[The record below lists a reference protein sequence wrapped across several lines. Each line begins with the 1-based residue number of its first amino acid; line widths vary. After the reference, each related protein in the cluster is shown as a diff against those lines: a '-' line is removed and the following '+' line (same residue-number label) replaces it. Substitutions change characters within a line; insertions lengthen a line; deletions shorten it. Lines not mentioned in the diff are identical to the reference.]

1 VKKLKILIL
10 IFCVAL
16 SIPLGYFILRT
27 YWSLEQEEISELRY
41 FAVALFD
48 QIEEELAAFVLEE
61 EARPVDQYRYYY
73 APSQEISAPVPSPLS
88 QPSKKPFI
96 LGYFENGPDGS
107 FQTPLVMSEKAIP
120 PERSQLVAQL
130 NEVNKIFNQKRTT
143 VIEPAEAKSTE
154 TLAKR
159 EREQDATF
167 ADKYLDLS
175 RSKKSPRASL
185 GQEKSRV
192 EEITPGQAVNLARRD
207 QEQSPTLRW
216 QQPETQAEEEAKE
229 APSEFG
235 DRLAYKASK
244 DKGQMQEG
252 RYGAVPSRPRAPV
265 PLMDSP
271 KLQVEV
277 DPLQSVFIDEGQI
290 FIFRRI
296 VINNQIFRQ
305 GFVLLV
311 DEFLKHLAEE
321 YFSGQP
327 MAAFANLRLSVI
339 DRGEETALHQSGAT
353 VQHANF
359 SLERTFP
366 RPFSFLRAT
375 LTCDRIPKS
384 VGRSTLNIMMV
395 VLACIILMGLF
406 AIYQSARQVMAL
418 SERRSRFVSSVTHE
432 LKTPLTNIRMYI
444 EMLEQG
450 IARDP
455 EREQE
460 YFRIL
465 GSESSRLSR
474 LINNVLEFSK
484 FEKKQTRLDLREG
497 TLEEVIQEVKEVM
510 QEKLRQEG
518 FSLRVEM
525 EKLPSFRY
533 DREAMIQ
540 ILINLLDNSMKFG
553 KSMPRREITIK
564 VWPEPDMAKISV
576 SDTGPGIPPPDLKR
590 VFDDFYRVD
599 SDLTRTTGG
608 TGIGLALVKK
618 LVALMKGKVWAE
630 NNDGPGCTITVSLP
644 AKLHSTERMA
654 HSVKS
659 NR

>member
-10 IFCVAL
+10 IFCLAL
-16 SIPLGYFILRT
+16 SIPLGYFVLRT

-41 FAVALFD
+41 FAVTLFD
-48 QIEEELAAFVLEE
+48 QMEEELAAFVLEE

-88 QPSKKPFI
+88 KPPKKPYI
-96 LGYFENGPDGS
+96 LGYLQNDPDGS
-107 FQTPLVMSEKAIP
+107 FQTPLVKSDEAIP
-120 PERSQLVAQL
+120 PERTQLVAQL
-130 NEVNKIFNQKRTT
+130 NEANRIFNQKRTT
-143 VIEPAEAKSTE
+143 VVESAEAKTAE
-154 TLAKR
+154 ILAKK
-159 EREQDATF
+159 EREQVSTF

-175 RSKKSPRASL
+175 RSKKSSRAYL

-207 QEQSPTLRW
+207 QEQRPTQRW
-216 QQPETQAEEEAKE
+216 QQPETQAEEEEPKE
-229 APSEFG
+229 ALSEVG
-235 DRLAYKASK
+235 ARMAGEPSK
-244 DKGQMQEG
+244 DKGTVPEG
-252 RYGAVPSRPRAPV
+252 RYAAAPIRPPAP
-265 PLMDSP
+265 LLDSP

-277 DPLQSVFIDEGQI
+277 DPLQSVFINERQI

-311 DEFLKHLAEE
+311 DEFLTHLAKE

-339 DRGEETALHQSGAT
+339 DRGEETTSQQAGAT
-353 VQHANF
+353 VQHPNF
-359 SLERTFP
+359 ALERTFP

-375 LTCDRIPKS
+375 LTCDRIPRS
-384 VGRSTLNIMMV
+384 VGRSTLNIMMF
-395 VLACIILMGLF
+395 VLAFIVLMGLF
-406 AIYQSARQVMAL
+406 AIYRSAREVMAL

-450 IARDP
+450 IARDA

-518 FSLRVEM
+518 FSLKVEM
-525 EKLPSFRY
+525 EELPPFEY

-540 ILINLLDNSMKFG
+540 ILINLIDNSMKCG
-553 KSMPRREITIK
+553 KTMPNREITIK
-564 VWPEPDMAKISV
+564 AWPELDTAKISV
-576 SDTGPGIPPPDLKR
+576 SDTGPGIPRHDLKK

-618 LVALMKGKVWAE
+618 LVTLMGGSVWAE
-630 NNDGPGCTITVSLP
+630 NNDGPGCTITISLP
-644 AKLHSTERMA
+644 AKNA
-654 HSVKS
+654 
-659 NR
+659 

>member
-10 IFCVAL
+10 TFCVAL
-16 SIPLGYFILRT
+16 SIPLGYFVLRT

-41 FAVALFD
+41 FAVTLFD
-48 QIEEELAAFVLEE
+48 QMEEELASFVLEE

-73 APSQEISAPVPSPLS
+73 APSQEISAPQSLVPSPLS
-88 QPSKKPFI
+88 QPPKKPYI
-96 LGYFENGPDGS
+96 LGYLQNDPDGS
-107 FQTPLVMSEKAIP
+107 FQTPLVKSDKAIP
-120 PERSQLVAQL
+120 PERTQLVAQL
-130 NEVNKIFNQKRTT
+130 NEANKIFNQKRTT
-143 VIEPAEAKSTE
+143 VAEPAEAKSADI
-154 TLAKR
+154 LAKR
-159 EREQDATF
+159 EREQVSTF

-175 RSKKSPRASL
+175 RSKKSSRAYL

-192 EEITPGQAVNLARRD
+192 EEITPDQAVNLARRD
-207 QEQSPTLRW
+207 QEQRTTQRW
-216 QQPETQAEEEAKE
+216 QQPETQAEEEKPKQVLSEVGARMAGEPAKDE
-229 APSEFG
+229 GAVP
-235 DRLAYKASK
+235 
-244 DKGQMQEG
+244 EG
-252 RYGAVPSRPRAPV
+252 RYAAAPIRPPAP
-265 PLMDSP
+265 LLDSQ

-277 DPLQSVFIDEGQI
+277 DPLQSVFINERQI

-311 DEFLKHLAEE
+311 DEFLTHLAEE

-327 MAAFANLRLSVI
+327 MAAFANLRLSVV
-339 DRGEETALHQSGAT
+339 DRGEETTSHLSGAT
-353 VQHANF
+353 VQHPNF
-359 SLERTFP
+359 SLDRTFP

-375 LTCDRIPKS
+375 LTCDRIPRS
-384 VGRSTLNIMMV
+384 VGRSTLNIMMA
-395 VLACIILMGLF
+395 VLAFIILMGLF
-406 AIYQSARQVMAL
+406 AIYRSAREVMAL

-474 LINNVLEFSK
+474 LINNVLEFAK
-484 FEKKQTRLDLREG
+484 LEKKQTRLDLKEG
-497 TLEEVIQEVKEVM
+497 TLKEVIQEVKEVM

-518 FSLRVEM
+518 FSLKVEM
-525 EKLPSFRY
+525 EELPPFKY

-540 ILINLLDNSMKFG
+540 ILINLIDNSMKFG
-553 KSMPRREITIK
+553 KSMPNREITIK
-564 VWPEPDMAKISV
+564 AWSEPDTAKISI
-576 SDTGPGIPPPDLKR
+576 SDTGPGIPRHDLKK

-618 LVALMKGKVWAE
+618 LVTLMAGSVKAD
-630 NNDGPGCTITVSLP
+630 NNDGPGCTITISLP
-644 AKLHSTERMA
+644 AKSA
-654 HSVKS
+654 
-659 NR
+659 

>member
-1 VKKLKILIL
+1 MKKLKILIFV
-10 IFCVAL
+10 FCMAL
-16 SIPLGYFILRT
+16 SIPLGYFVLRT
-27 YWSLEQEEISELRY
+27 YWGLKQEEISELRY

-48 QIEEELAAFVLEE
+48 QMEEELASFVLEE
-61 EARPVDQYRYYY
+61 ETRPVDQYRYYY
-73 APSQEISAPVPSPLS
+73 LPSQQPSSFEKLVPSPLT
-88 QPSKKPFI
+88 QPPKRSYI
-96 LGYFENGPDGS
+96 LGYLQNDPDGS
-107 FQTPLVMSEKAIP
+107 FQTPLVKSDKAIP
-120 PERSQLVAQL
+120 PERRQLVAQL
-130 NEVNKIFNQKRTT
+130 NEVNKVFNQKRTT
-143 VIEPAEAKSTE
+143 VAEGAE
-154 TLAKR
+154 TKPSKILARR
-159 EREQDATF
+159 EREQVSTF

-175 RSKKSPRASL
+175 RAKKSSRASL

-192 EEITPGQAVNLARRD
+192 EEITPGQAVNLARRG
-207 QEQSPTLRW
+207 QKELPVQPW
-216 QQPETQAEEEAKE
+216 QKAESQAEEQVPKAGR
-229 APSEFG
+229 PSFPA
-235 DRLAYKASK
+235 LS
-244 DKGQMQEG
+244 
-252 RYGAVPSRPRAPV
+252 
-265 PLMDSP
+265 LDSQ

-277 DPLQSVFIDEGQI
+277 DPLQAVFINEGQI

-311 DEFLKHLAEE
+311 NEFLTHLADE

-327 MAAFANLRLSVI
+327 MAEFANLHLSVI
-339 DRGEETALHQSGAT
+339 DRGEETISHQSGTT
-353 VQHANF
+353 VQHPNF

-375 LTCDRIPKS
+375 LTCNRIPRS
-384 VGRSTLNIMMV
+384 LGRSTLNIMMA
-395 VLACIILMGLF
+395 VLAFIILIGLF

-465 GSESSRLSR
+465 GSETSRLSR
-474 LINNVLEFSK
+474 LINNVLEFSR

-518 FSLRVEM
+518 FSLKVVM
-525 EKLPSFRY
+525 EDLLPFKY

-540 ILINLLDNSMKFG
+540 ILINMIDNSMKF
-553 KSMPRREITIK
+553 SRSAPTREITIR
-564 VWPEPDMAKISV
+564 VWTEADTAKISV
-576 SDTGPGIPPPDLKR
+576 SDTGRGIPPNDLKK
-590 VFDDFYRVD
+590 VFDDFYRVG
-599 SDLTRTTGG
+599 SEHTRTTGG

-618 LVALMKGKVWAE
+618 LVGLMGGSVWAE
-630 NNDGPGCTITVSLP
+630 NNYGPGCTFTISLP
-644 AKLHSTERMA
+644 AKNA
-654 HSVKS
+654 
-659 NR
+659 

>member
-1 VKKLKILIL
+1 LKRLKILIFV
-10 IFCVAL
+10 FCVAL
-16 SIPLGYFILRT
+16 SIPLGYFVLRT
-27 YWSLEQEEISELRY
+27 YSGLEQEEISELRY

-48 QIEEELAAFVLEE
+48 QMEEELASFVLKE
-61 EARPVDQYRYYY
+61 EARPVDQYHYYY
-73 APSQEISAPVPSPLS
+73 IPSGQLSHSEKVLPSPLS
-88 QPSKKPFI
+88 QPPKESYI
-96 LGYFENGPDGS
+96 LGYLQNDPDGS
-107 FQTPLVMSEKAIP
+107 LQTPLLKSDEAIP
-120 PERSQLVAQL
+120 PEKTQLLAQL
-130 NEVNKIFNQKRTT
+130 NEINKIFNQKRTT
-143 VIEPAEAKSTE
+143 VVEGAESKSYNPP
-154 TLAKR
+154 AKR
-159 EREQDATF
+159 EREQVSTF

-175 RSKKSPRASL
+175 RSKKSWRASL
-185 GQEKSRV
+185 GQEMSRV
-192 EEITPGQAVNLARRD
+192 EEITPRQAINLARRD
-207 QEQSPTLRW
+207 QTESSIQIR
-216 QQPETQAEEEAKE
+216 QKPETQAKGEAPKEVGSEPSESMAAE
-229 APSEFG
+229 APSPAMSP
-235 DRLAYKASK
+235 DS
-244 DKGQMQEG
+244 QM
-252 RYGAVPSRPRAPV
+252 
-265 PLMDSP
+265 
-271 KLQVEV
+271 LQVEV
-277 DPLQSVFIDEGQI
+277 APLQALFINDQHI

-311 DEFLKHLAEE
+311 NEFLTHLTAE

-327 MAAFANLRLSVI
+327 MAEFSNLRLSVI
-339 DRGEETALHQSGAT
+339 DRGEETISHQSGAT
-353 VQHANF
+353 VQHPTF

-375 LTCDRIPKS
+375 LSCDRIPGS
-384 VGRSTLNIMMV
+384 VGRSTLNIMMA
-395 VLACIILMGLF
+395 VLAFIILIGLF

-484 FEKKQTRLDLREG
+484 FEKKQTRLDLKEG

-510 QEKLRQEG
+510 EEKLRQEG
-518 FSLRVEM
+518 FSLKVETPD
-525 EKLPSFRY
+525 LPPFKY

-540 ILINLLDNSMKFG
+540 ILINLIDNSMKFG
-553 KSMPRREITIK
+553 KSMPTREITIK
-564 VWPEPDMAKISV
+564 VWPESDTAKISV
-576 SDTGPGIPPPDLKR
+576 ADTGPGIPRHDLKR

-599 SDLTRTTGG
+599 SALTRTTGG

-618 LVALMKGKVWAE
+618 LVTLMGGSVKGE
-630 NNDGPGCTITVSLP
+630 NNDGPGCTITISLP
-644 AKLHSTERMA
+644 AK
-654 HSVKS
+654 
-659 NR
+659 

>member
-1 VKKLKILIL
+1 MKKLKILIL
-10 IFCVAL
+10 IFCLAL
-16 SIPLGYFILRT
+16 SIPLGYFVLRT

-41 FAVALFD
+41 FAVTLFD
-48 QIEEELAAFVLEE
+48 QMEEELASFVLEE

-73 APSQEISAPVPSPLS
+73 APSQQISTSERLLLSPLS
-88 QPSKKPFI
+88 QPPKKPYI
-96 LGYFENGPDGS
+96 LGYFQNDPDGS
-107 FQTPLVMSEKAIP
+107 FQTPLVKSDKAIP
-120 PERSQLVAQL
+120 PERTQLVAQL
-130 NEVNKIFNQKRTT
+130 NEANKIFNQKRTT
-143 VIEPAEAKSTE
+143 VAEGAEAKSAE
-154 TLAKR
+154 ILAKR
-159 EREQDATF
+159 EREQVSTF

-175 RSKKSPRASL
+175 RSKKSSRGSL

-207 QEQSPTLRW
+207 QEQPATQRW
-216 QQPETQAEEEAKE
+216 QQPQTQAEEEGPKE
-229 APSEFG
+229 ALSELGVRPAGEPIKGKGVVPEGGYAAAPTRPS
-235 DRLAYKASK
+235 
-244 DKGQMQEG
+244 
-252 RYGAVPSRPRAPV
+252 APA
-265 PLMDSP
+265 PLLDSP

-277 DPLQSVFIDEGQI
+277 DPLQAVFINDRQI

-311 DEFLKHLAEE
+311 NEFLAHLAEE

-327 MAAFANLRLSVI
+327 MAAFANLRLSVV
-339 DRGEETALHQSGAT
+339 DRGEETSSHQSGAA
-353 VQHANF
+353 VQHPNF

-375 LTCDRIPKS
+375 LTCDRIPQS

-395 VLACIILMGLF
+395 VLAFIILMGLF
-406 AIYQSARQVMAL
+406 AIYQSAREVMAL

-518 FSLRVEM
+518 FSLKVEM
-525 EKLPSFRY
+525 EELPPFKY

-540 ILINLLDNSMKFG
+540 ILINLIDNSMKFG
-553 KSMPRREITIK
+553 KSMPSREITIK
-564 VWPEPDMAKISV
+564 VWPEPDTAKISV
-576 SDTGPGIPPPDLKR
+576 SDTGPGIPRHDLKK

-618 LVALMKGKVWAE
+618 LVTLMGGSVKAD
-630 NNDGPGCTITVSLP
+630 NNDGPGCTITISLP
-644 AKLHSTERMA
+644 AK
-654 HSVKS
+654 
-659 NR
+659 NP

>member
-1 VKKLKILIL
+1 MKKLKILIL

-41 FAVALFD
+41 FAIALFD

-88 QPSKKPFI
+88 QPPRKPYI
-96 LGYFENGPDGS
+96 LGYFQNDPDGS
-107 FQTPLVMSEKAIP
+107 FQTPLVKSDKAIP
-120 PERSQLVAQL
+120 PERTQLVAQL
-130 NEVNKIFNQKRTT
+130 NEANRIFNQKRTT
-143 VIEPAEAKSTE
+143 VAEPTEAKSTE
-154 TLAKR
+154 ILAKR
-159 EREQDATF
+159 EREQASSF
-167 ADKYLDLS
+167 AEKYLDLS

-207 QEQSPTLRW
+207 QEQSSTLRW
-216 QQPETQAEEEAKE
+216 QQPETQAEEEEPKE
-229 APSEFG
+229 APSKVG
-235 DRLAYKASK
+235 DRLAYQASK
-244 DKGQMQEG
+244 DKGQMAEG
-252 RYGAVPSRPRAPV
+252 RYEAAPV
-265 PLMDSP
+265 RPATSGSLMDSP

-277 DPLQSVFIDEGQI
+277 DPLQSVFINEGQI

-311 DEFLKHLAEE
+311 DEFLRHLAEE
-321 YFSGQP
+321 YFSEQP

-339 DRGEETALHQSGAT
+339 DRGEETALHQSGAA
-353 VQHANF
+353 VQQANF

-375 LTCDRIPKS
+375 LICDRIPKS

-497 TLEEVIQEVKEVM
+497 TLEEVIQEVNEVM

-518 FSLRVEM
+518 FSLKVDM
-525 EKLPSFRY
+525 EELSPFRY

-553 KSMPRREITIK
+553 KSMPRREISIN
-564 VWPEPDMAKISV
+564 VWPEPGMAKISV
-576 SDTGPGIPPPDLKR
+576 SDTGPGIPPHDLKK

-618 LVALMKGKVWAE
+618 LVTLMGGTVWAE
-630 NNDGPGCTITVSLP
+630 NNEGPGCTITVSLP
-644 AKLHSTERMA
+644 ATRA
-654 HSVKS
+654 
-659 NR
+659 

>member
-10 IFCVAL
+10 VFCVTL
-16 SIPLGYFILRT
+16 SVPLGYFVLRT
-27 YWSLEQEEISELRY
+27 YRSLEQDEISELRY
-41 FAVALFD
+41 FAVTLFD
-48 QIEEELAAFVLEE
+48 QIEEELASFVLEE
-61 EARPVDQYRYYY
+61 EGRPVDQYRYYY
-73 APSQEISAPVPSPLS
+73 APSQEISVPQNLVPSPLS
-88 QPSKKPFI
+88 QPPKKPYI
-96 LGYFENGPDGS
+96 LGYLQNDPDGS
-107 FQTPLVMSEKAIP
+107 FHTPLVKSDQAIP
-120 PERSQLVAQL
+120 PNRTKLVAQL
-130 NEVNKIFNQKRTT
+130 NEANRLFNQKRTKT
-143 VIEPAEAKSTE
+143 AESTE
-154 TLAKR
+154 VKTDEILAKR
-159 EREQDATF
+159 EREQVSTF
-167 ADKYLDLS
+167 AHKYLDLS
-175 RSKKSPRASL
+175 RSQKGSRAYL

-207 QEQSPTLRW
+207 QEEPLTQRRP
-216 QQPETQAEEEAKE
+216 PELQAEQEEWKGT
-229 APSEFG
+229 PSEAA
-235 DRLAYKASK
+235 DRMAGEPRK
-244 DKGQMQEG
+244 DKEGVSMG
-252 RYGAVPSRPRAPV
+252 RYAASPIRPSAPAVS
-265 PLMDSP
+265 LDSQ

-277 DPLQSVFIDEGQI
+277 APLQAVFINDRQI

-305 GFVLLV
+305 GFVLLI
-311 DEFLKHLAEE
+311 DEFLTHLADQ

-339 DRGEETALHQSGAT
+339 DRGEETTSHQSGAT
-353 VQHANF
+353 VQDPNF

-366 RPFSFLRAT
+366 RPFSFLRAS
-375 LTCDRIPKS
+375 LTCARIPKS

-395 VLACIILMGLF
+395 VLAVIILMGLF

-460 YFRIL
+460 YLRIL

-484 FEKKQTRLDLREG
+484 FEKKQTRLNLQAG
-497 TLEEVIQEVKEVM
+497 TLEEVVQEVKEVM

-518 FSLRVEM
+518 FSLKAEM
-525 EKLPSFRY
+525 EELTPFLY
-533 DREAMIQ
+533 DREAMIL
-540 ILINLLDNSMKFG
+540 ILINVIDNSMKFG
-553 KSMPRREITIK
+553 KSLSRREITIRA
-564 VWPEPDMAKISV
+564 WPEPDRVKISV
-576 SDTGPGIPPPDLKR
+576 SDTGPGIPRHDLTKI
-590 VFDDFYRVD
+590 FDDFYRVD

-618 LVALMKGKVWAE
+618 LVNLMGGSVEAE
-630 NNDGPGCTITVSLP
+630 NNTGPGCTITISLP
-644 AKLHSTERMA
+644 AKTA
-654 HSVKS
+654 
-659 NR
+659 

>member
-1 VKKLKILIL
+1 LKKLKILIL
-10 IFCVAL
+10 IFCLAL
-16 SIPLGYFILRT
+16 SIPLGYFVLRT

-41 FAVALFD
+41 FAVTLFD
-48 QIEEELAAFVLEE
+48 QMEEELASFVLEE

-73 APSQEISAPVPSPLS
+73 APVQEISAPQDLIPSPLS
-88 QPSKKPFI
+88 QPPKKSYI
-96 LGYFENGPDGS
+96 LGYLQNDPDGS
-107 FQTPLVMSEKAIP
+107 FQTPLVKSDKAIP
-120 PERSQLVAQL
+120 PERTQLVAQL
-130 NEVNKIFNQKRTT
+130 NEANKIFNQKRTT
-143 VIEPAEAKSTE
+143 VAEPAEAKSAE
-154 TLAKR
+154 ILAKR
-159 EREQDATF
+159 EKEQVSTF

-175 RSKKSPRASL
+175 RSKKSSRASL

-207 QEQSPTLRW
+207 QEQPTTQRW
-216 QQPETQAEEEAKE
+216 QQPETQAEEEAPKE
-229 APSEFG
+229 PLSEVG
-235 DRLAYKASK
+235 VRTSGEPSK
-244 DKGQMQEG
+244 DKGVVPEG
-252 RYGAVPSRPRAPV
+252 RYGAVPPH
-265 PLMDSP
+265 PLSP
-271 KLQVEV
+271 ALSLDTQKLQVEV
-277 DPLQSVFIDEGQI
+277 DPLQAVFINDRQI

-311 DEFLKHLAEE
+311 NEFLTHLTEE

-339 DRGEETALHQSGAT
+339 DRGEETTSHQSGAT

-375 LTCDRIPKS
+375 ITCDRIPRS

-395 VLACIILMGLF
+395 VLAFIILMGLF
-406 AIYQSARQVMAL
+406 AIYQSARGVMAL

-460 YFRIL
+460 YLRIL

-518 FSLRVEM
+518 FSLKVEM
-525 EKLPSFRY
+525 EELPPFKY

-540 ILINLLDNSMKFG
+540 ILINLIDNSMKFG
-553 KSMPRREITIK
+553 KSMPSREITIK
-564 VWPEPDMAKISV
+564 VYPEPDMAKISV
-576 SDTGPGIPPPDLKR
+576 SDTGPGIPRHDLKK

-608 TGIGLALVKK
+608 TGIGLALVNK
-618 LVALMKGKVWAE
+618 LVTLMGGSVKAD
-630 NNDGPGCTITVSLP
+630 NNHGPGCTITISLP
-644 AKLHSTERMA
+644 AKSA
-654 HSVKS
+654 
-659 NR
+659 

>member
-10 IFCVAL
+10 IFCAAL
-16 SIPLGYFILRT
+16 SIPLGYFVLRT

-41 FAVALFD
+41 FAVTLFD
-48 QIEEELAAFVLEE
+48 QMEEELASFVLEE

-73 APSQEISAPVPSPLS
+73 APSQEISAPQNLVPSPLS
-88 QPSKKPFI
+88 QPPKKPYI
-96 LGYFENGPDGS
+96 LGYLQNDPDGS
-107 FQTPLVMSEKAIP
+107 FQTPLVKSDEAIP
-120 PERSQLVAQL
+120 LERNELVAQL
-130 NEVNKIFNQKRTT
+130 NEANRIFNQTRTT
-143 VIEPAEAKSTE
+143 VVESAEAKTAE
-154 TLAKR
+154 ILAKR
-159 EREQDATF
+159 EREQVSTF

-175 RSKKSPRASL
+175 RSKKSSRAYL

-207 QEQSPTLRW
+207 QEQPETQRW
-216 QQPETQAEEEAKE
+216 QQPETQAEEEGPKE
-229 APSEFG
+229 ALSEDG
-235 DRLAYKASK
+235 DRMAGEPIK
-244 DKGQMQEG
+244 DKGGVPEG
-252 RYGAVPSRPRAPV
+252 RYAAAPPRPVSLAP
-265 PLMDSP
+265 LLDSA

-277 DPLQSVFIDEGQI
+277 DPLQAVFINERQI

-311 DEFLKHLAEE
+311 NGFLTHLAEE

-327 MAAFANLRLSVI
+327 MAAFANLRLSVV
-339 DRGEETALHQSGAT
+339 DRGEETTSHQSGAT
-353 VQHANF
+353 VQHPNF

-395 VLACIILMGLF
+395 VLAFIILMGLF
-406 AIYQSARQVMAL
+406 AIYQSAREVMAL

-497 TLEEVIQEVKEVM
+497 TLEEEIHEVKEVM

-518 FSLRVEM
+518 FSLKVEM
-525 EKLPSFRY
+525 EELPPFKY

-540 ILINLLDNSMKFG
+540 ILINLIDNSMKFG
-553 KSMPRREITIK
+553 KSMPSREITLK
-564 VWPEPDMAKISV
+564 VWPEPDSAKISV
-576 SDTGPGIPPPDLKR
+576 SDTGPGIPRHDLKK

-618 LVALMKGKVWAE
+618 LVTLMGGSVWAE
-630 NNDGPGCTITVSLP
+630 NNDGPGCTITISLP
-644 AKLHSTERMA
+644 ARNA
-654 HSVKS
+654 
-659 NR
+659 

>member
-16 SIPLGYFILRT
+16 SIPLGYFVLRT

-41 FAVALFD
+41 FAVTLFD
-48 QIEEELAAFVLEE
+48 QMEEELASFVLEE

-73 APSQEISAPVPSPLS
+73 APSQEISVPVPSPLS
-88 QPSKKPFI
+88 RPPTKPYI
-96 LGYFENGPDGS
+96 LGYLQNDPDGS
-107 FQTPLVMSEKAIP
+107 FQTPLVKSDKEIP
-120 PERSQLVAQL
+120 PERTELVAQL
-130 NEVNKIFNQKRTT
+130 SEANRIFNQKRTT
-143 VIEPAEAKSTE
+143 AVESEEAKTDE
-154 TLAKR
+154 ILAKR
-159 EREQDATF
+159 EREQVSTF

-175 RSKKSPRASL
+175 RSKKSSRAYL

-207 QEQSPTLRW
+207 QRQLPTKRR
-216 QQPETQAEEEAKE
+216 QPLEIQAEQEEPKE
-229 APSEFG
+229 TLSEVG
-235 DRLAYKASK
+235 ARMAGELSK
-244 DKGQMQEG
+244 DKEGVSEG
-252 RYGAVPSRPRAPV
+252 RYAAAPV
-265 PLMDSP
+265 KAPAPLMDSP

-277 DPLQSVFIDEGQI
+277 DPLQSLFINERQI

-311 DEFLKHLAEE
+311 DEFLTHLAEE
-321 YFSGQP
+321 YFSAQP
-327 MAAFANLRLSVI
+327 MAAFANLRLSVV
-339 DRGEETALHQSGAT
+339 DRGEETTSHLSGAT

-384 VGRSTLNIMMV
+384 VGRSTLNIMMF
-395 VLACIILMGLF
+395 VLAFIILMGLF
-406 AIYQSARQVMAL
+406 AIYRSAREVMAL

-484 FEKKQTRLDLREG
+484 FEKKQTRLDLQEG
-497 TLEEVIQEVKEVM
+497 TLEEVIHEVKEVM

-518 FSLRVEM
+518 FTLKVEM
-525 EKLPSFRY
+525 EELTPFNY

-540 ILINLLDNSMKFG
+540 ILINLIDNSMKFG
-553 KSMPRREITIK
+553 KSMPTKEITLK
-564 VWPEPDMAKISV
+564 VWPEQDKAKIGV
-576 SDTGPGIPPPDLKR
+576 SDTGPGIPRHDLKR

-618 LVALMKGKVWAE
+618 LVTLMGGTVWAE
-630 NNDGPGCTITVSLP
+630 NNDGPGCTITISLP
-644 AKLHSTERMA
+644 ATNA
-654 HSVKS
+654 
-659 NR
+659 

>member
-10 IFCVAL
+10 IFCLAL
-16 SIPLGYFILRT
+16 SIPLGYFVLRT

-41 FAVALFD
+41 FAVTLFD
-48 QIEEELAAFVLEE
+48 QMEEELASFVLKEE
-61 EARPVDQYRYYY
+61 SRPVDQYRYYY
-73 APSQEISAPVPSPLS
+73 MPPQEISTSQNLVPSPLS
-88 QPSKKPFI
+88 QPPQKSYI
-96 LGYFENGPDGS
+96 LGYFQNDPDGS
-107 FQTPLVMSEKAIP
+107 FQTPLVKGDEAIP
-120 PERSQLVAQL
+120 PARTELVAQL
-130 NEVNKIFNQKRTT
+130 NEANNIFNQKRTT
-143 VIEPAEAKSTE
+143 VAEPAETKSAE
-154 TLAKR
+154 VLAKG
-159 EREQDATF
+159 EREQASTF

-175 RSKKSPRASL
+175 RSKKSSRGSL
-185 GQEKSRV
+185 GQEKSRF
-192 EEITPGQAVNLARRD
+192 EEITAGQAVNLARRD
-207 QEQSPTLRW
+207 QEQSATQRRRP
-216 QQPETQAEEEAKE
+216 PEIQAEQEERQE
-229 APSEFG
+229 PFSEVG
-235 DRLAYKASK
+235 KGVAGEPSK
-244 DKGQMQEG
+244 DEGAVPEG
-252 RYGAVPSRPRAPV
+252 RYAAAPTRPTAPA
-265 PLMDSP
+265 LSLDSQ

-277 DPLQSVFIDEGQI
+277 DPLQAVFINDRQI

-296 VINNQIFRQ
+296 VIDNQIFRQ

-311 DEFLKHLAEE
+311 NEFLTHLAEE

-327 MAAFANLRLSVI
+327 MAAFANLRLSVL
-339 DRGEETALHQSGAT
+339 DRGEETTSHQSGAT
-353 VQHANF
+353 VQHPNF
-359 SLERTFP
+359 ALERTFP

-375 LTCDRIPKS
+375 LTCDRIPRS
-384 VGRSTLNIMMV
+384 VGRSTLNIMMF
-395 VLACIILMGLF
+395 VLAFIILMGLF
-406 AIYQSARQVMAL
+406 AIYRSAREVMAL

-484 FEKKQTRLDLREG
+484 FEKKQTRLDLQEG

-518 FSLRVEM
+518 FRLKVEM
-525 EKLPSFRY
+525 AKLPPFKY

-540 ILINLLDNSMKFG
+540 ILINLIDNSMKFG
-553 KSMPRREITIK
+553 KSMPNREITIK
-564 VWPEPDMAKISV
+564 VWPEPDRLKVSV
-576 SDTGPGIPPPDLKR
+576 SDTGPGIPRHELKK

-599 SDLTRTTGG
+599 SDLARTTGG

-618 LVALMKGKVWAE
+618 LVTLMGGSVRAE
-630 NNDGPGCTITVSLP
+630 NNDGPGCTITISLP
-644 AKLHSTERMA
+644 ATRA
-654 HSVKS
+654 
-659 NR
+659 

>member
-1 VKKLKILIL
+1 MKKLKILIL

-16 SIPLGYFILRT
+16 SIPLGYFVLRT

-41 FAVALFD
+41 FAVTLFD
-48 QIEEELAAFVLEE
+48 QMEEELASFVLEE

-73 APSQEISAPVPSPLS
+73 APPQEISAPQSLVPSPLS
-88 QPSKKPFI
+88 QPPKKPYI
-96 LGYFENGPDGS
+96 LGYLQNDPDGS
-107 FQTPLVMSEKAIP
+107 FQTPLVKSDKATP
-120 PERSQLVAQL
+120 PERTQLVAQL
-130 NEVNKIFNQKRTT
+130 NEANKIFNQKRTA
-143 VIEPAEAKSTE
+143 VAEPAEAKSADI
-154 TLAKR
+154 LAKR
-159 EREQDATF
+159 EREQVSTF

-175 RSKKSPRASL
+175 RSKKSSRASL
-185 GQEKSRV
+185 GQEKPRV
-192 EEITPGQAVNLARRD
+192 EEITPGQAVNLARGD
-207 QEQSPTLRW
+207 QEQRTTQRW
-216 QQPETQAEEEAKE
+216 QQPETQAEEEKPKE
-229 APSEFG
+229 ALSKVGARIAGEP
-235 DRLAYKASK
+235 SK
-244 DKGQMQEG
+244 DEGAVPEG
-252 RYGAVPSRPRAPV
+252 RYAAAPIRPPAP
-265 PLMDSP
+265 LLDSQ

-277 DPLQSVFIDEGQI
+277 DPLQAVFINDRQI

-311 DEFLKHLAEE
+311 NEFLTHLAEE

-327 MAAFANLRLSVI
+327 MAAFANLRLSVV
-339 DRGEETALHQSGAT
+339 DRGEETTSHESGAT
-353 VQHANF
+353 VQHPNF
-359 SLERTFP
+359 SLDRTFP

-375 LTCDRIPKS
+375 LTCDRIPRS
-384 VGRSTLNIMMV
+384 VGRSTLNIMMA
-395 VLACIILMGLF
+395 VLAFIILMGLF
-406 AIYQSARQVMAL
+406 AIYRSAREVMAL

-484 FEKKQTRLDLREG
+484 FEKKQTHLDLREG
-497 TLEEVIQEVKEVM
+497 TLKEVIQEVKEVM

-518 FSLRVEM
+518 FSLKVEM
-525 EKLPSFRY
+525 EELPPFKY

-540 ILINLLDNSMKFG
+540 ILINLIDNSMKFG
-553 KSMPRREITIK
+553 KSMPSREITIK
-564 VWPEPDMAKISV
+564 AWPEPDTAKISV
-576 SDTGPGIPPPDLKR
+576 SDTGPGIPRHDLKK
-590 VFDDFYRVD
+590 VFDDFHRVD

-618 LVALMKGKVWAE
+618 LVTLMGGSVKAD
-630 NNDGPGCTITVSLP
+630 NNDGPGCTIAISLP
-644 AKLHSTERMA
+644 ATNA
-654 HSVKS
+654 
-659 NR
+659 

>member
-1 VKKLKILIL
+1 VKRLKILIL
-10 IFCVAL
+10 IFCLAL
-16 SIPLGYFILRT
+16 SIPLGYFVLRT

-41 FAVALFD
+41 FAVTLFD
-48 QIEEELAAFVLEE
+48 QMEEELASFVLEE
-61 EARPVDQYRYYY
+61 ESRPVDQYRYYY
-73 APSQEISAPVPSPLS
+73 APSREISAPIPSPLS
-88 QPSKKPFI
+88 QPPEKPYI
-96 LGYFENGPDGS
+96 LGYLQNDPDGS
-107 FQTPLVMSEKAIP
+107 FQTPLVKSDKDIP
-120 PERSQLVAQL
+120 PERTELVAQL
-130 NEVNKIFNQKRTT
+130 NEVNRIFNQKRTT
-143 VIEPAEAKSTE
+143 VAEPAEAKTDE
-154 TLAKR
+154 ILAKR
-159 EREQDATF
+159 EREQVSTF

-175 RSKKSPRASL
+175 RSKKSSRAYL

-207 QEQSPTLRW
+207 EWQPPTKRR
-216 QQPETQAEEEAKE
+216 QPPEIQAEQEEPQR
-229 APSEFG
+229 APSEVG
-235 DRLAYKASK
+235 VPMAGEPSK
-244 DKGQMQEG
+244 DKGGVLEG
-252 RYGAVPSRPRAPV
+252 RYAAAPTRPSALAP
-265 PLMDSP
+265 LLDSQ

-277 DPLQSVFIDEGQI
+277 DPLQAVFINERQI

-311 DEFLKHLAEE
+311 DEFITHLAEE

-327 MAAFANLRLSVI
+327 MATFANLRLSVI
-339 DRGEETALHQSGAT
+339 DRGEETTSHQSGAT
-353 VQHANF
+353 VQHPNF

-366 RPFSFLRAT
+366 RPFSFLRAS
-375 LTCDRIPKS
+375 LTCDRIPRS

-395 VLACIILMGLF
+395 VLAFIILMGLF
-406 AIYQSARQVMAL
+406 AIYQSAREVVAL

-484 FEKKQTRLDLREG
+484 FEKKQTRLDLQEG

-518 FSLRVEM
+518 FNLNVQIEELSPF
-525 EKLPSFRY
+525 KY

-540 ILINLLDNSMKFG
+540 ILINLIDNSMKFG
-553 KSMPRREITIK
+553 KSMPSREITLK
-564 VWPEPDMAKISV
+564 VWSEQDTAKISV
-576 SDTGPGIPPPDLKR
+576 SDTGPGIPPHDLKK

-599 SDLTRTTGG
+599 GDLTRTTGG

-618 LVALMKGKVWAE
+618 LVTLMGGSVGAR
-630 NNDGPGCTITVSLP
+630 NNDGPGCTITISLP
-644 AKLHSTERMA
+644 ATNAKRRA
-654 HSVKS
+654 HGV
-659 NR
+659 

>member
-1 VKKLKILIL
+1 MKKLKILIL
-10 IFCVAL
+10 VFCVAL
-16 SIPLGYFILRT
+16 SIPLGYFVLRT

-48 QIEEELAAFVLEE
+48 QMEEELASFVLEE

-73 APSQEISAPVPSPLS
+73 APSQQISTSETLLASPLS
-88 QPSKKPFI
+88 QPPKKPYI
-96 LGYFENGPDGS
+96 LGYFQNDPDGS
-107 FQTPLVMSEKAIP
+107 FQTPLVKSDKAIP

-130 NEVNKIFNQKRTT
+130 NEANQIFNQKRTT
-143 VIEPAEAKSTE
+143 VVEDAESKSAE
-154 TLAKR
+154 ILAKR
-159 EREQDATF
+159 QREQVATL

-175 RSKKSPRASL
+175 RSQKSSRASL
-185 GQEKSRV
+185 GQEKARV
-192 EEITPGQAVNLARRD
+192 EEITPGQAVNLASRD
-207 QEQSPTLRW
+207 QEQLATQRW
-216 QQPETQAEEEAKE
+216 LQPQTQAEEERKE
-229 APSEFG
+229 ALSEVG
-235 DRLAYKASK
+235 VRPADESSK
-244 DKGQMQEG
+244 DKVVVPEG
-252 RYGAVPSRPRAPV
+252 RHGAASSRPSVPAP
-265 PLMDSP
+265 LLDSP

-277 DPLQSVFIDEGQI
+277 DPLQAVFINDQEI

-305 GFVLLV
+305 GCVLLV
-311 DEFLKHLAEE
+311 KEFLTHLAEE

-339 DRGEETALHQSGAT
+339 DRGEETTSHQSGAT

-359 SLERTFP
+359 SLERNFP

-375 LTCDRIPKS
+375 LICDHIPKS
-384 VGRSTLNIMMV
+384 VGRSTLNIMMA
-395 VLACIILMGLF
+395 VLAFIILMGLF
-406 AIYQSARQVMAL
+406 AIYQSAREVMAL
-418 SERRSRFVSSVTHE
+418 SERRSKFVSSVTHE

-474 LINNVLEFSK
+474 LINNVLEFAK
-484 FEKKQTRLDLREG
+484 LEKKQTRLDLKEG
-497 TLEEVIQEVKEVM
+497 TLEEVIQEVKGVM
-510 QEKLRQEG
+510 EEKLRQEG
-518 FSLRVEM
+518 FSLKVEI
-525 EKLPSFRY
+525 EELPPFNY

-540 ILINLLDNSMKFG
+540 ILINLIDNSMKFG
-553 KSMPRREITIK
+553 KSMPTRQITIK
-564 VWPEPDMAKISV
+564 VWPEPDTAKISL
-576 SDTGPGIPPPDLKR
+576 SDSGPGIPRHDLKK
-590 VFDDFYRVD
+590 VFNDFYRVD

-618 LVALMKGKVWAE
+618 LVTLMGGSVKAE
-630 NNDGPGCTITVSLP
+630 NNHGPGCTITISLP
-644 AKLHSTERMA
+644 AKSA
-654 HSVKS
+654 
-659 NR
+659 

>member
-1 VKKLKILIL
+1 MK
-10 IFCVAL
+10 
-16 SIPLGYFILRT
+16 S
-27 YWSLEQEEISELRY
+27 
-41 FAVALFD
+41 
-48 QIEEELAAFVLEE
+48 
-61 EARPVDQYRYYY
+61 
-73 APSQEISAPVPSPLS
+73 
-88 QPSKKPFI
+88 
-96 LGYFENGPDGS
+96 DG
-107 FQTPLVMSEKAIP
+107 AIP
-120 PERSQLVAQL
+120 PERSELVTQL
-130 NEVNKIFNQKRTT
+130 NEANTIFNQKRTT
-143 VIEPAEAKSTE
+143 ALESEEAKTDE
-154 TLAKR
+154 ILAKR
-159 EREQDATF
+159 EREQVSTF

-175 RSKKSPRASL
+175 RSKKSSRAYL

-207 QEQSPTLRW
+207 QEQRPTKKR
-216 QQPETQAEEEAKE
+216 QPLEVQAEQEEPKE
-229 APSEFG
+229 TLSEVG
-235 DRLAYKASK
+235 PPMAGETSK
-244 DKGQMQEG
+244 DKGAVSEG
-252 RYGAVPSRPRAPV
+252 RYAAAPIRPPAP
-265 PLMDSP
+265 LLDSP

-277 DPLQSVFIDEGQI
+277 DPLQSVFINEQQI

-311 DEFLKHLAEE
+311 DEFLTHLAEE

-339 DRGEETALHQSGAT
+339 DRGEETTSHLSGAT
-353 VQHANF
+353 VQNANF

-395 VLACIILMGLF
+395 VLAFIILMGLF
-406 AIYQSARQVMAL
+406 AIYQSAREVMAL

-484 FEKKQTRLDLREG
+484 FEKKQTHLDLQEG
-497 TLEEVIQEVKEVM
+497 NLEEVIHEVKEVM

-518 FSLRVEM
+518 FSLKVEM
-525 EKLPSFRY
+525 EELPPFKY

-540 ILINLLDNSMKFG
+540 ILINLIDNSMKFG
-553 KSMPRREITIK
+553 KTMPNKEINLK
-564 VWPEPDMAKISV
+564 VWTEQDAAKISV
-576 SDTGPGIPPPDLKR
+576 SDTGPGIPRHDLKK

-618 LVALMKGKVWAE
+618 LVTLMGGSVRAG
-630 NNDGPGCTITVSLP
+630 NNDGPGCTISISLP
-644 AKLHSTERMA
+644 AKRA
-654 HSVKS
+654 
-659 NR
+659 